1 MRAGTAAAVLAALV
15 AVATACS
22 DAPSAPTSGP
32 SAQSA
37 PTPTGTPLDFDLP
50 DDDRETYPEWDP
62 ASRQQ
67 AEAAGDA
74 VMRAFVRPAP
84 GTDGDAETAVIE
96 AGWWE
101 TLAPLLTPDAQDA
114 YFYVDPAEVPATAV
128 TGPAALVEPGADG
141 RPGTTAFLA
150 TVQVPT
156 DVGTYNVLLARTGGG
171 APWLAER
178 ITPPEALAVPPT
190 APPSEPPTADAP
202 A

>member
-1 MRAGTAAAVLAALV
+1 VLAAVV
-15 AVATACS
+15 AVATGCS
-22 DAPSAPTSGP
+22 DVPSAPTSGS
-32 SAQSA
+32 SAQPA

-50 DDDRETYPEWDP
+50 DDDEETYPEWDP

-74 VMRAFVRPAP
+74 VMRAYARPVP
-84 GTDGDAETAVIE
+84 GAETSVIE

-114 YFYVDPAEVPATAV
+114 YAYVDPAEVPATAV

-141 RPGTTAFLA
+141 GQNTTAFLA

-156 DVGTYNVLLARTGGG
+156 DVGTYNVLLARTGDG

-178 ITPPEALAVPPT
+178 ITPPEALSVPPT